1 MSKIR
6 KGDAERYAEALVGAV
21 QEKMYGIDHVV
32 KLCIVALYC
41 GGHVLLE
48 GNPGLGK
55 TALVEQLGDV
65 LALNN
70 GRIQFTPDLMP
81 SDITGTFIPDFAR
94 SSREWPFD
102 HGPIF
107 RALLLADE
115 INRATPKTQA
125 AMLQAMAEK
134 KVTVLH
140 NTYRLPDGD
149 LVRENAP
156 APPDQPFMVLATQN
170 PIDHE
175 GTYDLP
181 EAQADRFMF
190 KILMRM
196 PNANTLTA
204 ILGKVAGRL
213 ANDVTTNAR
222 AGQNGYLPRDS
233 ADSIARYR
241 DLKQAIHDFPPTLAL
256 QEHILN
262 IYLASNHR
270 SAELNHNR
278 KQREIEPLT
287 DCISY
292 GLGPRAARD
301 MLLAAKAWGFLFVA
315 DGHAADGRALAN
327 VVAPTLRHR
336 LHLNPGWERTYLRLN
351 PAAQSARTQEEL
363 RDHFIQQ
370 LCNLTTPRRDGYRN
384 VFTGKLTEAMKEPR
398 F

>member
-1 MSKIR
+1 MSNIR
-6 KGDAERYAEALVGAV
+6 KGDAERYAQSLVAAV
-21 QEKMYGIDHVV
+21 EQKMYGIDHVV

-55 TALVEQLGDV
+55 TDLVKQLGNV
-65 LALNN
+65 LALDN

-81 SDITGTFIPDFAR
+81 SDITGTFLPNFAV
-94 SSREWPFD
+94 SSSKWEFD
-102 HGPIF
+102 KGPIF

-134 KVTVLH
+134 RVTVMH
-140 NTYRLPDGD
+140 NTYALPNGN
-149 LVRENAP
+149 LAGENGRTSA
-156 APPDQPFMVLATQN
+156 DEPFMVLATQN

-190 KILMRM
+190 KILMKM
-196 PNANTLTA
+196 PDAPTLTA
-204 ILGKVAGRL
+204 ILGK
-213 ANDVTTNAR
+213 T
-222 AGQNGYLPRDS
+222 AGQLAADIPPPPSPSQGNLPQDTYDS
-233 ADSIARYR
+233 VTRYR
-241 DLKQAIHDFPPTLAL
+241 ILRQTIRNYAPISAL
-256 QEHILN
+256 QDHILN

-270 SAELNHNR
+270 SGELLHNR
-278 KQREIEPLT
+278 KQSEIDKLT

-301 MLLAAKAWGFLFVA
+301 MLLGAKAWGFLFVE
-315 DGHAADGRALAN
+315 GSSAADGRALAN
-327 VVAPTLRHR
+327 TVVPTLRHR
-336 LHLNPGWERTYLRLN
+336 LHFKPGWQRDYLHTY
-351 PAAQSARTQEEL
+351 PAAQAARTQEDL
-363 RDHFIQQ
+363 TDDFIIR
-370 LCNLTTPRRDGYRN
+370 LCKLTTPKQGGYRN
-384 VFTGKLTEAMKEPR
+384 VFDNAFDTLMRNAR